1 MIEHLFRH
9 VSRYHIPLEPC
20 KSDDVKF
27 IAEKLIE
34 ATNHFFHLLVFVT
47 KVLLS
52 LCAAVH
58 ICLTIN
64 FEFTKVLLT
73 NVGVHSL
80 SNLVESLLCS
90 VAWERDLEL
99 LILAYFV
106 TLYFLNL
113 VINGGYVFIEL
124 LGGKPLDIHRLVFE
138 SVVVRLNRFNFLL
151 QFRKLLLYLVIFSV
165 DLFDF
170 ILLLVNAF
178 ISFFDRLN
186 VSLKIHTVRQL
197 FVRC

>member
-1 MIEHLFRH
+1 LIIDGGLNFFLLLKAVSDAAQQIIKSGLHLIELMIEHLFRH

-80 SNLVESLLCS
+80 SNLVEGLLCS
-90 VAWERDLEL
+90 VA
-99 LILAYFV
+99 
-106 TLYFLNL
+106 
-113 VINGGYVFIEL
+113 
-124 LGGKPLDIHRLVFE
+124 
-138 SVVVRLNRFNFLL
+138 
-151 QFRKLLLYLVIFSV
+151 
-165 DLFDF
+165 
-170 ILLLVNAF
+170 
-178 ISFFDRLN
+178 
-186 VSLKIHTVRQL
+186 
-197 FVRC
+197 